1 MAINVISRL
10 EGGLGNQLFQYAF
23 AKKISHE
30 NNCDLTL
37 DNGITL
43 IQNETRRATLLNFNI
58 NCKLISLDANLSLFP
73 KAALEKNGLT
83 NFEIIKENKKLDIF
97 DLISQIPKSTYFI
110 GWWQSYKYFD
120 SIQEILKNE
129 IYPRDPISSEFID
142 AKNWI
147 ESKNDTVAIHVRRGD
162 FINPDFGILP
172 KSYYLESIKLI
183 KSKVQNPEIL
193 FFSDDAFWVN
203 SELASEFEG
212 YIVSN
217 KWHLKD
223 FEELALMSLCDHHII
238 ANSSFSWWGC
248 WLKKND
254 QGISIRP
261 SKWFA
266 KTNDIVNEHDIC
278 PKHWLVVKVVDDF
291 IISDNKLSFLRNLK
305 FQLLGYLA
313 LLRFK
318 RKK

>member
-23 AKKISHE
+23 AKKISQE
-30 NNCDLTL
+30 NNFDLTL

-43 IQNETRRATLLNFNI
+43 VQNESRRASLFNFNI
-58 NCKLISLDANLSLFP
+58 NCKFISLDANLSLFP
-73 KAALEKNGLT
+73 KAALEKSGLK
-83 NFEIIKENKKLDIF
+83 NFEIIKENKSIDIF
-97 DLISQIPKSTYFI
+97 DLISQISQSTYFI

-120 SIQEILKNE
+120 SIQEALKNE
-129 IYPRDPISSEFID
+129 IYPRAPISSEFND
-142 AKNWI
+142 AKAWV

-162 FINPDFGILP
+162 FINSDFGILP
-172 KSYYLESIKLI
+172 KSYYLDSIKLI
-183 KSKVQNPEIL
+183 KSKVQKPEIL
-193 FFSDDAFWVN
+193 FFSDDADWVH

-212 YIVSN
+212 YIVSH

-261 SKWFA
+261 SRWFA
-266 KTNDIVNEHDIC
+266 KTNDVVNEQDIC
-278 PKHWLVVKVVDDF
+278 PKHWLVVQV
-291 IISDNKLSFLRNLK
+291 IDNFMTSSSRLSFLRSLK
-305 FQLLGYLA
+305 FKLIGYIA